1 LFINALLESS
11 SLIIIPLQILAHV
24 LKLRLATHLQVWI
37 MCLVNTQCPDCKTLF
52 RVTKSQLAQADGQV
66 RCGQCGCI
74 FSGFVQMSGDKSD
87 KRTNK
92 KDKKAPATPDFFKRM
107 LLAPSGKRSKWA
119 VAGWSLGIA
128 LLCLGLLLQ
137 IAYMER
143 ERLLKHER
151 IGFYITDWCQR
162 IPRCTLPPSRDLSR
176 IQLVSRSVYSHPN
189 IEGVLIVNAVIT
201 NGASFNQPYPV
212 LLISMSNIRGQVIAE
227 RYFTPTEYLVAGTE
241 GSASMEPGKSVPVT
255 LAVMDP
261 GQDAMAFELDF
272 L

>member
-1 LFINALLESS
+1 
-11 SLIIIPLQILAHV
+11 
-24 LKLRLATHLQVWI
+24 
-37 MCLVNTQCPDCKTLF
+37 VNTQCPDCKTLF

-74 FSGFVQMSGDKSD
+74 FSGFVQVIVDKSD
-87 KRTNK
+87 KRADK
-92 KDKKAPATPDFFKRM
+92 KDKKKSSSTPDLFKRM
-107 LLAPSGKRSKWA
+107 LLARSEGRSTWA
-119 VAGWSLGIA
+119 AAGWSLA
-128 LLCLGLLLQ
+128 VASLCLVLLLQ

-151 IGFYITDWCQR
+151 VGFYITDWCQR
-162 IPRCTLPPSRDLSR
+162 IPRCVLPPSRDLSR

-201 NGASFNQPYPV
+201 NSAAFNQPYPV

-227 RYFTPTEYLVAGTE
+227 RYFTPGEYLAKTRD
-241 GSASMEPGKSVPVT
+241 SAMEPGKSVPVT

>member
-1 LFINALLESS
+1 M
-11 SLIIIPLQILAHV
+11 
-24 LKLRLATHLQVWI
+24 K
-37 MCLVNTQCPDCKTLF
+37 TQCPDCRTLF

-74 FSGFVQMSGDKSD
+74 FSGFVQIIADKSD
-87 KRTNK
+87 KRADK
-92 KDKKAPATPDFFKRM
+92 KDKNTSSTPDVIKHM
-107 LLAPSGKRSKWA
+107 LPARSAGRSKWA
-119 VAGWSLGIA
+119 TAGWSLGIIF
-128 LLCLGLLLQ
+128 LCMGLLLQ

-143 ERLLKHER
+143 ERMLKHER
-151 IGFYITDWCQR
+151 IGFYIADWCQR
-162 IPRCTLPPSRDLSR
+162 IPRCVLPPSRDLSR

-201 NGASFNQPYPV
+201 NSAAFNQPYPV
-212 LLISMSNIRGQVIAE
+212 LLISMSNIRGQLIAE
-227 RYFTPTEYLVAGTE
+227 RYFMPGEYLVMGA
-241 GSASMEPGKSVPVT
+241 ANPAMEPGKSVPVT

>member
-1 LFINALLESS
+1 
-11 SLIIIPLQILAHV
+11 
-24 LKLRLATHLQVWI
+24 

-74 FSGFVQMSGDKSD
+74 FSGFVQMMAEKSD
-87 KRTNK
+87 KRAHK
-92 KDKKAPATPDFFKRM
+92 KDKRPPLTTDFFKRM
-107 LLAPSGKRSKWA
+107 LLAPAGKRSKWA
-119 VAGWSLGIA
+119 VAGWSLGIGV
-128 LLCLGLLLQ
+128 LSLGLVLQ
-137 IAYMER
+137 IAYVER

-151 IGFYITDWCQR
+151 IGSYITDWCQR

-201 NGASFNQPYPV
+201 NSASFNQPYPV

-227 RYFTPTEYLVAGTE
+227 RYFTPAEYLVSEIE
-241 GSASMEPGKSVPVT
+241 GPSMEPGRSVPVT
-255 LAVMDP
+255 LALMDP

>member
-1 LFINALLESS
+1 
-11 SLIIIPLQILAHV
+11 
-24 LKLRLATHLQVWI
+24 
-37 MCLVNTQCPDCKTLF
+37 VNTQCPDCNTLF

-74 FSGFVQMSGDKSD
+74 FSGFVQLVADKSD
-87 KRTNK
+87 KRADK
-92 KDKKAPATPDFFKRM
+92 ADRRDKKTASNRDLFGRAPLR
-107 LLAPSGKRSKWA
+107 SGRSGRWA
-119 VAGWSLGIA
+119 KTGWALGTA

-137 IAYMER
+137 LAFLER

-151 IGFYITDWCQR
+151 FGPYIADWCQR
-162 IPRCTLPPSRDLSR
+162 VPGCALPPARDPGR
-176 IQLVSRSVYSHPN
+176 IQLVSRSIYTHPN

-201 NGASFNQPYPV
+201 NSAAFSQPYPV

-227 RYFTPTEYLVAGTE
+227 RYFTPAEYLAAEAVNSPG
-241 GSASMEPGKSVPVT
+241 MEPGKSVPVT

-261 GQDAMAFELDF
+261 GQDAMAFEMDF